1 MITITHKSGALAGTS
16 QSFDDTKQRI
26 EFGRDADK
34 CDIVYPADATAVGHQ
49 HFALVRDASGDW
61 ALQLYGDH
69 FVSVDKIPAEPDQPI
84 KSGEVFHLGPAD
96 GPTFEVTVERA
107 ALKDSK
113 KTEPQPEPAPVP
125 VLLRRLMII
134 GGVVA
139 LAIVVTVGGWIYKKN
154 ADQKQMTATLTSL
167 AKDQKKAA
175 EDVAQMRS
183 AAAASIDQSFI
194 DRLARGTFLVY
205 LQDAQG
211 NKTAF
216 GTAWVIGPNVLATN
230 SHISGRCDAFTPD
243 DMQLV
248 KMNLV
253 ECDDVPPGQK
263 MFVRQPGPDGAAYE
277 VIKFSFHPG
286 YVAFPKFVL
295 AQDPAVATLS
305 GPSSVS
311 GYAGATYDVG
321 LLYVK
326 GELPPGLA
334 LQVASKEELMALKP
348 GMPIA
353 SAGYPSERIPNAVA
367 LTVAATPQVHYGN
380 ISRLTDFLWLPTDP
394 AHSFFML
401 HSIPGTGGSSGSPI
415 ISASGHVIALNNTG
429 WSMEEL
435 PRQLQCPTCRGAPSG
450 AEVNGAQR
458 VDLVA
463 DLLAGRAQAAFDA
476 DKPYWTKQLAKFE
489 RGIDVFGAQALD
501 QAKPTAKAV
510 ARLVSETHGKLEDDD
525 MRVDP
530 DSKKKERVKIET
542 LTLSAGTRYFV
553 FVYADRWT
561 SISIYLEDGNHQTV
575 ARNTDSGWYPG
586 VSFTPPASG
595 SWSLVVV
602 GPDADTTFTRRLYSW
617 QSSASPN

>member
-1 MITITHKSGALAGTS
+1 MITITHKSGPLAGTS

-26 EFGRDADK
+26 EFGRNADK

-49 HFALVRDASGDW
+49 HFALVRDTSGDW

-69 FVSVDKIPAEPDQPI
+69 FVSVDKVPAQPDQPI

-96 GPTFEVTVERA
+96 GPTFEVTVERGA
-107 ALKDSK
+107 PKDGK
-113 KTEPQPEPAPVP
+113 RTEPQPEPAPASVAA
-125 VLLRRLMII
+125 RRLMIA
-134 GGVVA
+134 GVVVA
-139 LAIVVTVGGWIYKKN
+139 LAIVGTVGGWIYKKN
-154 ADQKQMTATLTSL
+154 ADEKQMAAILASL
-167 AKDQKKAA
+167 AKDQQKAA
-175 EDVAQMRS
+175 ADAAHMRRVAATSISQS
-183 AAAASIDQSFI
+183 AI
-194 DRLARGTFLVY
+194 DRLARATFLVY
-205 LQDAQG
+205 FQDAQG
-211 NKTAF
+211 NQTAE

-243 DMQLV
+243 DMRLV

-253 ECDDVPPGQK
+253 ECDDIKPGQK
-263 MFVRQPGPDGAAYE
+263 MFVRQPGPGGAAYE

-295 AQDPAVATLS
+295 SQDPAIATLS

-311 GYAGATYDVG
+311 GLAGATYDVG

-326 GELPPGLA
+326 DELPPGLV

-353 SAGYPSERIPNAVA
+353 SAGYPSEMIHNFEA

-380 ISRLTDFLWLPTDP
+380 ISQLTDFLWLPTDP
-394 AHSFFML
+394 AHSFFL
-401 HSIPGTGGSSGSPI
+401 VHSIPGTGGSSGSPI
-415 ISASGHVIALNNTG
+415 INASGHVIALNNTG
-429 WSMEEL
+429 WSSEEL
-435 PRQLQCPTCRGAPSG
+435 PPEAKKTWPRGAPSG

-476 DKPYWTKQLAKFE
+476 DKPYWTRQLAKFK
-489 RGIDVFGAQALD
+489 RGIDVFGAWLLD
-501 QAKPTAKAV
+501 QAKPNATAV
-510 ARLVSETHGKLEDDD
+510 ARLVSETPGKLEDDD

-530 DSKKKERVKIET
+530 DSKKKERIKVEN
-542 LTLSAGTRYFV
+542 LSLSAGTPYFV
-553 FVYADRWT
+553 YVYADHWN
-561 SISIYLEDGNHQTV
+561 SISIYLKDSNHQTV
-575 ARNTDSGWYPG
+575 ASNTNSDWYPG

-595 SWSLVVV
+595 SWSLVIV
-602 GPDADTTFTRRLYSW
+602 GPDVDTTFTTRLYSW
-617 QSSASPN
+617 QSSTSSN